1 MIEIRMPQKGLSEET
16 AILTKWFVK
25 PGDEVKANQ
34 YLFSIENGKATYDIE
49 TEADGVVLA
58 CFGEENDEIPI
69 ETVVCVIGDRGETY
83 EISDGCAA
91 VKEEPEAAAQIKTPE
106 EPIKLSEVTFEKQAV
121 TDANGRFFIS
131 PRAKMRAQELGI
143 NVLTLLAS
151 GPEGR
156 IVEADVLKAKEM
168 ILKQET
174 EKKTTTGPSAAPTAD
189 SEKKTKTASE
199 EEYTAVPH
207 TGIRRATARNM
218 MNSLQSSAQLTLVAA
233 FDCSSLNRSREMLNE
248 DAARFGIDKVTVND
262 MICFAA
268 AKTVAE
274 FPRVNAHYCEEEMRL
289 FRHVNLGIAV
299 STDRGLL
306 VPVVKKAEE
315 MSLFSMIRENRRL
328 IADCREGRIAQN
340 DMNGGTFTV
349 TNLGAYGVRCFTPIL
364 NPPQVAI
371 LGVGTM
377 VKRLVETG
385 TGYRSYKEME
395 LSLTIDHRGIDGADG
410 AQFLKKLV
418 ANLEQ
423 YEIVLAL

>member
-1 MIEIRMPQKGLSEET
+1 MFEIRMPQKGLSEET
-16 AILTKWFVK
+16 AILAKWYVK
-25 PGDEVKANQ
+25 PGDEVRANQ

-69 ETVVCVIGDRGETY
+69 ETVVCVIGAPGETY
-83 EISDGCAA
+83 APAGPETTG
-91 VKEEPEAAAQIKTPE
+91 KEEPKPAEEEKTAETAARSAARP
-106 EPIKLSEVTFEKQAV
+106 VEKQASV
-121 TDANGRFFIS
+121 GTDGRVFIS
-131 PRAKMRAQELGI
+131 PRARMRAQELGI

-156 IVEADVLKAKEM
+156 IVEADVLRAKDMIPEPETRKAAAAGPDAFVSADER
-168 ILKQET
+168 
-174 EKKTTTGPSAAPTAD
+174 KKPEAAP
-189 SEKKTKTASE
+189 E

-218 MNSLQSSAQLTLVAA
+218 MDSLRSSAQLTLVTA
-233 FDCSSLNRSREMLNE
+233 FDCTSLNRCREMLNE

-268 AKTVAE
+268 AKTAAE
-274 FPRVNAHYCEEEMRL
+274 FPRINAYYCEDEMRL

-299 STDRGLL
+299 STERGLL
-306 VPVVKKAEE
+306 VPVVKQAET
-315 MSLFSMIRENRRL
+315 MSLFGMIRENRRL
-328 IADCREGRIAQN
+328 IGACRDGRIAPE
-340 DMNGGTFTV
+340 DMTGGTFTI
-349 TNLGAYGVRCFTPIL
+349 TNLGAYGIRCFTPIL

-371 LGVGTM
+371 LGAGTM
-377 VKRLVETG
+377 VKRTEETG
-385 TGYRSYKEME
+385 TGYRSFKEME
-395 LSLTIDHRGIDGADG
+395 LSLTIDHRGLDGADG

-423 YEIVLAL
+423 YETVLAL